1 MAESRR
7 IRLRLGRPGRIAAVR
22 ALVVLG
28 TIVALISVLAVWIDR
43 LALDTDTW
51 VATSDELLQDDEVR
65 AALAATLTDTLY
77 SSVDVAERLEAVLPP
92 AAQPLA
98 GPAAAGLREFTERRA
113 NIFLARPRVV
123 AAWSA
128 ANRASHRQFVRIVE
142 DESAVVQSEGGNV
155 VLLLRPLLADLAE
168 QVGVGNVEARLPA
181 NAGTIVVM
189 EADQLDAIQ
198 QLVRILDLMA
208 SWLWAV
214 ALACWALAVYLSPG
228 RRLKTL
234 RGVAFGLL
242 FVGLA
247 VLAIL
252 RVGGNFV
259 VDSLVSV
266 PSNEPAAANVFDIL
280 TATLRTSA
288 STLTAIA
295 ILMLVGGWLAGPG
308 RRATAFRRWS
318 APALRDHAEVVWGAF
333 ALLVLLVLVWG
344 PIQATRNLIGIVV
357 LVALA
362 ALGLWAFRRA
372 ALLEFP
378 DATAGQWS
386 FTGAVGRMRG
396 SGETA
401 RVDQLE
407 RLAALREQGALTEQE
422 YEAEK
427 AAVLGSNS

>member
-1 MAESRR
+1 M
-7 IRLRLGRPGRIAAVR
+7 
-22 ALVVLG
+22 
-28 TIVALISVLAVWIDR
+28 LAVWIDR

-92 AAQPLA
+92 AGQPLA
-98 GPAAAGLREFTERRA
+98 GPAAAGLREFAERRA
-113 NIFLARPRVV
+113 NVFLARPRVV

-142 DESAVVQSEGGNV
+142 DRSAVVQSEDGNV
-155 VLLLRPLLADLAE
+155 VLLLRLLLADLAE

-295 ILMLVGGWLAGPG
+295 ILMLAN
-308 RRATAFRRWS
+308 
-318 APALRDHAEVVWGAF
+318 GA
-333 ALLVLLVLVWG
+333 
-344 PIQATRNLIGIVV
+344 
-357 LVALA
+357 
-362 ALGLWAFRRA
+362 
-372 ALLEFP
+372 
-378 DATAGQWS
+378 
-386 FTGAVGRMRG
+386 
-396 SGETA
+396 
-401 RVDQLE
+401 
-407 RLAALREQGALTEQE
+407 
-422 YEAEK
+422 
-427 AAVLGSNS
+427 